1 MATKP
6 AAKSKQ
12 PAQQQP
18 QSKQP
23 GTSVGTSVVPKAVGS
38 VTAFSNEMPDYIKQ
52 GQRGNENVGTEDL
65 IIPRLEVVQGLSP
78 AVKEG
83 DPGYVE
89 GARPG
94 HLMNSVTRK
103 LYGKMVFIVPVFYF
117 KQYLVWVDRKLAEAK
132 KIDASNG
139 FRGAFNTIEEAN
151 AKCEAEGGE
160 DKAVVVIETP
170 QHIALCIDPD
180 TQEVEEVML
189 SMPRSKAKVSR
200 QLNTMIKLAGGDR
213 FARGYEVTT
222 VLQKGPKG
230 DFYNFLMTQKGFA
243 PKPLYLRAEKLY
255 NDLASGKIRA
265 RMDETGLNDG
275 GAGHDDT
282 DM

>member
-1 MATKP
+1 MSKQTAKNLKQGASKP
-6 AAKSKQ
+6 APKKE
-12 PAQQQP
+12 
-18 QSKQP
+18 P
-23 GTSVGTSVVPKAVGS
+23 GTSVAKRDDAPKGDL
-38 VTAFSNEMPDYIKQ
+38 TKFSDQLPDHIKQ
-52 GQRGNENVGTEDL
+52 GQARGNENVGTEDL

-94 HLMNSVTRK
+94 HLMNSVTRR
-103 LYGKMVFIVPVFYF
+103 LYGKVVFVVPVTYF

-132 KIDASNG
+132 KIDASQG
-139 FRGAFNTIEEAN
+139 FRGAFNTMEEAV
-151 AKCEAEGGE
+151 AKQKAEGGE
-160 DKAVVVIETP
+160 DKAVVVVETP
-170 QHIALCIDPD
+170 QHIALCVDPD

-189 SMPRSKAKVSR
+189 SMPRSKAKISR

-213 FARGYEVTT
+213 FARAYEVTT

-230 DFYNFLMTQKGFA
+230 DFYNFLMTQRGFA
-243 PKPLYLRAEKLY
+243 PKALYQRAEKLY
-255 NDLASGKIRA
+255 NDITSGKVRA
-265 RMDETGLNDG
+265 KMDETGLNQD
-275 GAGHDDT
+275 AGSDDS